1 MTQRLP
7 ALLLA
12 ALAACTGSIGGSGR
26 DDGDNRPG
34 DDDDG
39 APLTPPTC
47 DTVGPRMVRRLTAI
61 QLRNSLVDLF
71 RDPGVPDGQV
81 LTDPVVHGFRVDATQ
96 AVIRDLD
103 AQQILGYA
111 ERVATWAVQQKL
123 GELTSCRSQDA
134 ACRRAFIESFGGRV
148 YREPVPAASAAL
160 YDELFA
166 AEPSFEAGA
175 EAVIAAMIQ
184 SPYFL
189 YRRELGAESGGGY
202 ALTAHEVASNLAFT
216 LTDRPPDD
224 ALLAAADDGRLASAA
239 DLERE
244 VERLLASAGGADA
257 LGHFLR
263 EWLEV
268 DDLATVA
275 KVDPQNQLDANLRRS
290 MAAESEA
297 LFVDLVRSDGSLGDL
312 LTATYTFVDQ
322 ALASFYQV
330 GGGGG
335 GLQRIDLPAGTR
347 APGILGHAS
356 VLTRHAL
363 SDSSSPVQRGKL
375 IRERFLCEE
384 LVPPPPEVEANLTV
398 PTAGLTTRE
407 RYLEHSRND
416 TCAGCHALTDP
427 IGFAFEGF
435 DGVGRRRDQDNG
447 KPVDTSG
454 RLVGMPEGDVPLD
467 GLASLAGYLA
477 TSDDVHACSVRYLS
491 YYAYGVDECNPEAVL
506 AAAPRGS
513 SLRDVIAAIVTA
525 PHFTRRQAVP

>member
-7 ALLLA
+7 TLFLAA
-12 ALAACTGSIGGSGR
+12 ALAACTGSIGGSG
-26 DDGDNRPG
+26 DDGDDAG
-34 DDDDG
+34 GGDDG

-47 DTVGPRMVRRLTAI
+47 ETVGPRMVRRLTAV

-71 RDPGVPDGQV
+71 RDPNVPDGQV
-81 LTDPVVHGFRVDATQ
+81 LTDPVVDGFRVDATQ

-103 AQQILGYA
+103 AQQIMGHA
-111 ERVATWAVQQKL
+111 ERVATWAVEQKL
-123 GELTSCRSQDA
+123 GSLTSCRTQDA
-134 ACRRAFIESFGGRV
+134 ACRRAFIESFGRRV
-148 YREPVPAASAAL
+148 YREPVPASSIDA
-160 YDELFA
+160 YDALFA
-166 AEPSFEAGA
+166 AEPTFEAGA
-175 EAVIAAMIQ
+175 EAVIAAMLQ

-189 YRRELGAESGGGY
+189 YRRELGTEAGGGF
-202 ALTAHEVASNLAFT
+202 ALTPYEVASNLAFT

-224 ALLAAADDGRLASAA
+224 TLLAAAADGRLATPGVLA
-239 DLERE
+239 RE
-244 VERLLASAGGADA
+244 VDRLLASGGGADA

-263 EWLEV
+263 EWLEI

-297 LFVDLVRSDGSLGDL
+297 LFVDLVRTDGSLTDL

-335 GLQRIDLPAGTR
+335 NFQRIDIPEGVR

-363 SDSSSPVQRGKL
+363 SDASSPVQRGVL
-375 IRERFLCEE
+375 VRERFLCQE
-384 LVPPPPEVEANLTV
+384 LAPPPPEVEANLTV

-416 TCAGCHALTDP
+416 TCAGCHSLTDP

-454 RLVGMPEGDVPLD
+454 ALVGMPGGDVPLD
-467 GLASLAGYLA
+467 GVASLASYLA
-477 TSDDVHACSVRYLS
+477 SSDDVHACVVGYLA
-491 YYAYGVDECNPEAVL
+491 YYAYGVAECNTEAVV
-506 AAAPRGS
+506 AAAPRGA
-513 SLRDVIAAIVTA
+513 SLADVVHAIVAA
-525 PHFTRRQAVP
+525 PHFTQRRAAP